1 MIKNDYLDDSSKP
14 FSSNITQVLGSFN
27 RKMNDKR
34 QHSNVDLEMINIEEA
49 TSKFRTD
56 KSSSYENS
64 PLTIKK
70 KRVILLKKFFSKI
83 LELCGLFIGFQVNSI
98 VF

>member
-1 MIKNDYLDDSSKP
+1 MIKNDYLDDSGKSFDSKRTH
-14 FSSNITQVLGSFN
+14 FLGSFN

-34 QHSNVDLEMINIEEA
+34 QNSNVDLEMINIEEA

-64 PLTIKK
+64 PVIIKK
-70 KRVILLKKFFSKI
+70 KRVILLKMFLFKI
-83 LELCGLFIGFQVNSI
+83 LELCGSFIGFQANI
-98 VF
+98 FVF